1 MRAALLILLGLV
13 IGALGAGYA
22 VNALNARDP
31 LPRAVMT
38 VMDHHFDAL
47 RDAAKSGRCEATTVH
62 DHLQRLQAV
71 AADVPAAFP
80 GVERDF
86 LDHADRLAKAV
97 NDAAGAAPANCPALA
112 AALKPVGEAC
122 KSCHDKYR

>member
-47 RDAAKSGRCEATTVH
+47 RDAVKSGRCEAAAVRGQ
-62 DHLQRLQAV
+62 LAGLQAV

-86 LDHADRLAKAV
+86 LDHAERLGKAIT
-97 NDAAGAAPANCPALA
+97 DAANAAPADCPALA

-122 KSCHDKYR
+122 KSCHDQYR